1 MAKSVLSVLCFLAFS
16 QSVLANDPPQDLK
29 TPPILDATAMKDGQ
43 NGNPAVDPCEDF
55 YQFACGQWLDTT
67 VIPAEKKGVSRQA
80 TIPLEMTDVVLN
92 KILEK
97 YAQDDFSAPSSQEK
111 QLGAFYRSCMSYDQN
126 TQASLAFVKK
136 QIKNI
141 QVLSSKSQ
149 LPKVI
154 ALSQTFGFG
163 PFFGFSSQQDPADS
177 TQFIGNLAQG
187 GISLP
192 EKDYY
197 LATDAESL
205 KILADYK
212 SYITNLFTLFGEK
225 PAKAA
230 AAAETVLKIET
241 ALAQVSLS
249 LEDRYD
255 TTKTVHISSIS
266 ALQASY
272 PGFDWKTFFQT
283 LKVSDVQLARF
294 NIEEPDFFAGL
305 INLLQTESLENL
317 KVYLTWK
324 LIDSSSGKLA
334 GSYEQANFAFWQ
346 KRLNGVTQ
354 EMPRWKYCTQEVE
367 NRLGYALAEAYVKSF
382 DGSEIKKKTEKMI
395 SDIKDAFQTDLISLS
410 QGPDAWLDQDTYKG
424 ALEKIQLMGQ
434 KVGGPE
440 KWRDYSQLE
449 KQGSN
454 FLFNTLYVTKFESHR
469 DYKKIGGPVDRTE
482 WYMMPWEFNAYY
494 DPANNEFNF
503 PFGILQPPSLDLTAT
518 EGANL
523 GSFGGGTIGHELTHG
538 FDNSGSQY
546 DAHGNIK
553 NWWTD
558 ATQKKFDGKA
568 QCFINQASQ
577 YMIKDVGMT
586 VDGSQTLTENLADQG
601 GVKLGYL
608 VLEKSLQ
615 QRPEGAMWNGYTER
629 QQYWIGYAQSWCT
642 KSRPES
648 LRVQMTSDPHPPA
661 EFRVNGV
668 LMNRPEF
675 ARDFKCA
682 STAKMVPANRCSI
695 W

>member
-1 MAKSVLSVLCFLAFS
+1 LAGNS
-16 QSVLANDPPQDLK
+16 PQDLK
-29 TPPILDATAMKDGQ
+29 TPPILDASAMKDGQ

-67 VIPAEKKGVSRQA
+67 VIPDEKKGVSRQA

-92 KILEK
+92 KILAK
-97 YAQDDFSAPSSQEK
+97 YAQNDFSAPSSQAR
-111 QLGAFYRSCMSYDQN
+111 QLGAFYQSCMTADQN
-126 TQASLAFVKK
+126 TQASVAFVQK
-136 QIKNI
+136 QIKNL

-163 PFFGFSSQQDPADS
+163 AFLSFYSQQDPEDS
-177 TQFIGNLAQG
+177 SRFLGNLAQG

-197 LATDAESL
+197 LATDEESL

-212 SYITNLFTLFGEK
+212 TYVTNLFTLFGYS
-225 PAKAA
+225 PSKAA
-230 AAAETVLKIET
+230 MAADAVLKMET

-255 TTKTVHISSIS
+255 TAKTIHLTSLQ
-266 ALQASY
+266 ALQTQH

-283 LKVSDVQLARF
+283 LKVSDAQLARF
-294 NIEEPDFFAGL
+294 NIEEPEFVDGFLA
-305 INLLQTESLENL
+305 LLKTEPLENI
-317 KVYLTWK
+317 KAYLIWK
-324 LIDSSSGKLA
+324 LIDGSAEKIAGK
-334 GSYEQANFAFWQ
+334 YEQAHFNFWS
-346 KRLNGVTQ
+346 KRLNGIAQ
-354 EMPRWKYCTQEVE
+354 PLPRWKMCTQEVE

-382 DGSEIKKKTEKMI
+382 DGSDIKRKTEKMI

-410 QGPDAWLDQDTYKG
+410 QGPDAWLDQDTYAG

-469 DYKKIGGPVDRTE
+469 DYQKIGNPVDRSE

-503 PFGILQPPSLDLTAT
+503 PFGILQPPSLDFNAT

-538 FDNSGSQY
+538 FDNSGSQF
-546 DAHGNIK
+546 DAHGNVK
-553 NWWTD
+553 NWWSENTK
-558 ATQKKFDGKA
+558 KKFGEKA
-568 QCFINQASQ
+568 QCFIDQANQ
-577 YMIKDVGMT
+577 YLIKDVNLT

-601 GVKLGYL
+601 GVKLGYTA
-608 VLEKSLQ
+608 LEKNLKL
-615 QRPEGAMWNGYTER
+615 RPEGAKWNGYTER
-629 QQYWIGYAQSWCT
+629 QQYWIAYAQSWCT
-642 KSRPES
+642 KSRPEA

-661 EFRVNGV
+661 EFRVNGIV
-668 LMNRPEF
+668 MNRPEF
-675 ARDFKCA
+675 ARDFQCA
-682 STAKMVPANRCSI
+682 ANAKMAPANRCSI

>member
-1 MAKSVLSVLCFLAFS
+1 
-16 QSVLANDPPQDLK
+16 
-29 TPPILDATAMKDGQ
+29 
-43 NGNPAVDPCEDF
+43 
-55 YQFACGQWLDTT
+55 
-67 VIPAEKKGVSRQA
+67 
-80 TIPLEMTDVVLN
+80 
-92 KILEK
+92 
-97 YAQDDFSAPSSQEK
+97 
-111 QLGAFYRSCMSYDQN
+111 
-126 TQASLAFVKK
+126 
-136 QIKNI
+136 
-141 QVLSSKSQ
+141 
-149 LPKVI
+149 
-154 ALSQTFGFG
+154 
-163 PFFGFSSQQDPADS
+163 
-177 TQFIGNLAQG
+177 
-187 GISLP
+187 
-192 EKDYY
+192 
-197 LATDAESL
+197 
-205 KILADYK
+205 
-212 SYITNLFTLFGEK
+212 
-225 PAKAA
+225 
-230 AAAETVLKIET
+230 
-241 ALAQVSLS
+241 
-249 LEDRYD
+249 
-255 TTKTVHISSIS
+255 
-266 ALQASY
+266 
-272 PGFDWKTFFQT
+272 
-283 LKVSDVQLARF
+283 
-294 NIEEPDFFAGL
+294 
-305 INLLQTESLENL
+305 
-317 KVYLTWK
+317 
-324 LIDSSSGKLA
+324 
-334 GSYEQANFAFWQ
+334 
-346 KRLNGVTQ
+346 
-354 EMPRWKYCTQEVE
+354 
-367 NRLGYALAEAYVKSF
+367 
-382 DGSEIKKKTEKMI
+382 
-395 SDIKDAFQTDLISLS
+395 
-410 QGPDAWLDQDTYKG
+410 LDQDTYKG